1 VYSGGL
7 IDKEDVSLDYI
18 YEYGDP
24 DTVGWNLEFDV
35 DRVLDEPEKYEE
47 FINILDSDDFP
58 LKEEYVQV
66 RDYLEEMKEEQDP
79 EGTNLFDF
87 LG

>member
-1 VYSGGL
+1 M
-7 IDKEDVSLDYI
+7 
-18 YEYGDP
+18 
-24 DTVGWNLEFDV
+24 
-35 DRVLDEPEKYEE
+35 DRVLDEPEKYGE
-47 FINILDSDDFP
+47 FIKILDSDDFP